1 MQQTSVEPGAQ
12 QLHTMHERY
21 AWSLINV
28 RVPKAPDKKKTITA
42 DSFWTDVLL
51 ACRNAT
57 LLCIAFEKPNARDCD
72 PALLLILIC
81 PWSYSSV
88 G

>member
-1 MQQTSVEPGAQ
+1 MICDDVSLHLIDATSQCGNLVRNSF
-12 QLHTMHERY
+12 HTMHERY

-51 ACRNAT
+51 AC
-57 LLCIAFEKPNARDCD
+57 
-72 PALLLILIC
+72 
-81 PWSYSSV
+81 
-88 G
+88 